1 MKVKSILA
9 LILCILTLAT
19 VAYALDVQVI
29 SVANGSNNAPIA
41 ENLNLCT
48 YRNVSVRGTFQ
59 AVDPE
64 GDLVSYRLESPPDK
78 GSVAVTGEK
87 FVYTPMQNKK
97 GKDSFTYVA
106 TDSAGNVSRAATVS
120 IQIEK
125 QNIKLTYSDMQGDG
139 SEYYAVKLAENNVF
153 IGEKLLDG
161 YHFRPQE
168 ILTRGEF
175 LTMCAAIANL
185 EPLSGIT
192 KTGFSDDAEISLWL
206 KPYVSA
212 ALMSGVVQGY
222 ATDNGSIV
230 FAPESPVTL
239 AEAAVMLNNTL
250 KISDVIKTS
259 SNLSQSVPAWARQAA
274 NNLSACDIYLSSG
287 FDYSKSLT
295 RAEAAEL
302 LCGAIDLIEARG
314 DKRSLLSWAF

>member
-1 MKVKSILA
+1 
-9 LILCILTLAT
+9 
-19 VAYALDVQVI
+19 
-29 SVANGSNNAPIA
+29 
-41 ENLNLCT
+41 
-48 YRNVSVRGTFQ
+48 
-59 AVDPE
+59 
-64 GDLVSYRLESPPDK
+64 
-78 GSVAVTGEK
+78 
-87 FVYTPMQNKK
+87 
-97 GKDSFTYVA
+97 
-106 TDSAGNVSRAATVS
+106 
-120 IQIEK
+120 
-125 QNIKLTYSDMQGDG
+125 
-139 SEYYAVKLAENNVF
+139 
-153 IGEKLLDG
+153 
-161 YHFRPQE
+161 
-168 ILTRGEF
+168 
-175 LTMCAAIANL
+175 
-185 EPLSGIT
+185 
-192 KTGFSDDAEISLWL
+192 
-206 KPYVSA
+206 
-212 ALMSGVVQGY
+212 VVQGY